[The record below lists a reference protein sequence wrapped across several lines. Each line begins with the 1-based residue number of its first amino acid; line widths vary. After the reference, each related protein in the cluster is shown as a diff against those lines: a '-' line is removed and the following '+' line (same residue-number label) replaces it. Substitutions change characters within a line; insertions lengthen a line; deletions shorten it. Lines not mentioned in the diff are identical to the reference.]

1 MTVSAKA
8 ISQCSVREES
18 QIMEGHKNGKRLEH
32 ASTHAKNIAT
42 ILLLKNCKVSKTL
55 SDCI

>member
-1 MTVSAKA
+1 MTVCAKA

-32 ASTHAKNIAT
+32 ASTHAKNTETIIAFKE
-42 ILLLKNCKVSKTL
+42 LQ
-55 SDCI
+55 D